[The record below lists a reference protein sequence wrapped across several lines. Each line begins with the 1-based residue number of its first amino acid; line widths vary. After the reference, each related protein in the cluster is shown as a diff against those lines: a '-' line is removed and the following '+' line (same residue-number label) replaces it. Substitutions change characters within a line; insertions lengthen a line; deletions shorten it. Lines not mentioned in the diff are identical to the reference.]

1 MAPPEAPPYRP
12 IDLRGAGLALL
23 ISLFWGANPV
33 ALKVGLADAP
43 PLRLAAL
50 RFALGG
56 SVVLLWAWATGRLRG
71 FRVAAGELRPLL
83 VLGLLLTAQVGLMN
97 IATTMTSA
105 AHVAIILNLYAVH
118 TVVLAHFL
126 VPGDRLTPRRFG
138 GVLVAYS
145 GIVILFGGHVGRG
158 SPSLAGDAI
167 MFVSALLLAE
177 RTVYMAR
184 AVQRLE
190 PVKLLLAQSLV
201 GAGLFLVLSLLLE
214 PAAIR
219 WTPAL
224 GTSLAFQGIVVAG
237 FNFMVNLWLLKRHRP
252 SALSPFFLTQPLF
265 GVLTAALVTGDPLTV
280 ELLLATLAVIAGIAL
295 THR

>member
-1 MAPPEAPPYRP
+1 MAPPESSPYRP

-23 ISLFWGANPV
+23 VSLFWGANPV

-50 RFALGG
+50 RFSLGG
-56 SVVLLWAWATGRLRG
+56 GVILLWAWATGRLRAV
-71 FRVAAGELRPLL
+71 RIAPAERRPLL
-83 VLGLLLTAQVGLMN
+83 VLGLLLTVQVGLMN
-97 IATTMTSA
+97 VATTMTSA

-118 TVVLAHFL
+118 TVVLSHFL
-126 VPGDRLTPRRFG
+126 VPGDRLTLRRLA

-145 GIVILFGGHVGRG
+145 GILVLFGGQVGRDRA
-158 SPSLAGDAI
+158 SLAGDAI

-184 AVQRLE
+184 AVQRLD
-190 PVKLLLAQSLV
+190 PVKLLLAQSAV
-201 GAGLFLVLSLLLE
+201 GAGLFTALSLALE
-214 PAAIR
+214 PTAVR
-219 WTPAL
+219 WTPSL
-224 GTSLAFQGIVVAG
+224 GAALAFQGVVVAG
-237 FNFMVNLWLLKRHRP
+237 FNFIVNLWLLKRHRP

-265 GVLTAALVTGDPLTV
+265 GVLVAAVVTGDPLTV
-280 ELLLATLAVIAGIAL
+280 QLLLATLAVVAGIAL

>member
-1 MAPPEAPPYRP
+1 MAPAETSYRP
-12 IDLRGAGLALL
+12 IDLRGAALALL

-33 ALKVGLADAP
+33 ALKIGLADAP
-43 PLRLAAL
+43 PLRLGAL

-56 SVVLLWAWATGRLRG
+56 GVILLWAWATGRLSG
-71 FRVAAGELRPLL
+71 LRVAPEERRPLL

-126 VPGDRLTPRRFG
+126 VPGDRLTPRRLG

-145 GIVILFGGHVGRG
+145 GIVVLFGGQVGEG
-158 SPSLAGDAI
+158 SPSLAGDAL

-184 AVQRLE
+184 AVQRLD
-190 PVKLLLAQSLV
+190 PVTLLLAQSLV
-201 GAGLFLVLSLLLE
+201 GALLFFVLSLALE
-214 PAAIR
+214 PAAVR
-219 WTPAL
+219 WTPSL
-224 GTSLAFQGIVVAG
+224 GASLAFQGVVVAG

-265 GVLTAALVTGDPLTV
+265 GVLAAAAVTGDPLTL
-280 ELLLATLAVIAGIAL
+280 ELLLATLAVVAGIAL
-295 THR
+295 TGR